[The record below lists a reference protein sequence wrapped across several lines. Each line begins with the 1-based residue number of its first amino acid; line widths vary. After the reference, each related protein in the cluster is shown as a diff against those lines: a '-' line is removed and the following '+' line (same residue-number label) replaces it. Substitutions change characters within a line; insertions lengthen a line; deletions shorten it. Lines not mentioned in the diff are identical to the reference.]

1 MSLVTHRVLFRV
13 LFFSAVDPLLPKEAK
28 EESEGRVPQET
39 VLCKCREKKS
49 SVAMTTVSRVD
60 FSTRQTSGSCALK
73 KYVSKRKPEK
83 LFKEW
88 FIIYLYFSP
97 TSEPLEGVSCVRCV
111 LNLSGH
117 SSCVPHIYLFSMSF
131 TLFNIY
137 PAVLCHRAVFKISYM
152 HFIKS
157 HIDKQELFGVASV
170 RSLER
175 TLFFSCI
182 PVGFNGVN
190 ILHIP
195 VHFTSQ
201 SVLQWCTSSKWQ
213 TNAF

>member
-1 MSLVTHRVLFRV
+1 MQRKKIFCSHDNSLPSG
-13 LFFSAVDPLLPKEAK
+13 FFPPGKPLDPVHLRSMFQK
-28 EESEGRVPQET
+28 G
-39 VLCKCREKKS
+39 
-49 SVAMTTVSRVD
+49 
-60 FSTRQTSGSCALK
+60 
-73 KYVSKRKPEK
+73 KPEK

-137 PAVLCHRAVFKISYM
+137 PAVLCHRTVFKISYM

-175 TLFFSCI
+175 TLFSLYTCWF
-182 PVGFNGVN
+182 
-190 ILHIP
+190 
-195 VHFTSQ
+195 
-201 SVLQWCTSSKWQ
+201 
-213 TNAF
+213 